1 MHGLFLCNLAKTLL
15 HTPLR
20 SSSKGR
26 CTPASP
32 GTRSLSRITYLAN
45 GIPYSFSKMITIN
58 QVTHNFGKKVLFN
71 KINCV
76 INAHDR
82 IALVGSNG
90 SGKTTLLR
98 MLMGELDSDGG
109 SIDKAGYVSVG
120 YLPQDG
126 ISVSGKTLFMEAESA
141 FGDIL
146 ELQKNLEKAEEEMLE
161 MDTSA
166 DEYYDLIDLM
176 GEWEQQLED
185 HEPAKMKS
193 RIERILLGM
202 GFKESDFERDTGEFS
217 GGWQMRIALAKLLL
231 QNPSLI
237 ILDEP
242 TNHLDIVSQHW
253 VEQYLKHYQ
262 GALIVISHDRAF
274 LDEVTNRTLELKLGN
289 LSTYKGNYSYYV
301 GESDKRLETLR
312 KAYANQQ
319 KEIKEVKDWINRFR
333 SNVKKASMVQS
344 RIKALEK
351 MDLITIPR
359 DEKKM
364 FFRFPKSPPASAK
377 VITIS
382 NLHKAYGD
390 NVIFDGL
397 DLRIDKGDRIAVV
410 GVNGAG
416 KSTLARI
423 MAGTEPYQS
432 GEVEKGINTV
442 LAYFAQSQAEE
453 LDPNNSVLEEVEK
466 AAIGNDDANP
476 RGALGA
482 LLFSGDEALKKT
494 SVLSGGEKNRVALAK
509 MLMHPA
515 NCMVLDEPT
524 NHLDIKSKEVLQEAI
539 NLYEGTVILV
549 SHDRA
554 FLDGVVNKVLEVS
567 PGSTRMLTC
576 NVSEYIERLEEET
589 AKKMNS

>member
-1 MHGLFLCNLAKTLL
+1 
-15 HTPLR
+15 
-20 SSSKGR
+20 
-26 CTPASP
+26 
-32 GTRSLSRITYLAN
+32 
-45 GIPYSFSKMITIN
+45 MITIN
-58 QVTHNFGKKVLFN
+58 QISHHFGKKTLFN
-71 KINCV
+71 KINTV
-76 INAHDR
+76 IGARDR
-82 IALVGSNG
+82 IALIGSNG

-98 MLMGELDSDGG
+98 MFMGELEAESG
-109 SIDKAGYVSVG
+109 SVDKPDYVSIG

-126 ISVSGKTLFMEAESA
+126 ISVSGKTLFKEAESA
-141 FGDIL
+141 FGDVL
-146 ELQKNLEKAEEEMLE
+146 ELQKKIDQAEEQMVE
-161 MDTSA
+161 MDTSEDA
-166 DEYYDLIDLM
+166 YYDLIDQM

-185 HEPAKMKS
+185 HEPHKMKS
-193 RIERILLGM
+193 RVERILMGM
-202 GFKESDFERDTGEFS
+202 GFKATDFERDTGEFS

-242 TNHLDIVSQHW
+242 TNHLDILSQHW

-262 GALIVISHDRAF
+262 GALIVISHDRVF
-274 LDEVTNRTLELKLGN
+274 LDEVTDRTLELRQGDLN
-289 LSTYKGNYSYYV
+289 SFKGNYSYYV
-301 GESDKRLETLR
+301 TETDKRLEILR

-319 KEIKEVKDWINRFR
+319 KEIKEVKDWITRFR

-344 RIKALEK
+344 RIKSLNK
-351 MDLITIPR
+351 MELVTIPR

-377 VITIS
+377 VITITG
-382 NLHKAYGD
+382 LEKAYGD

-423 MAGTEPYQS
+423 MAGI
-432 GEVEKGINTV
+432 EVFQGGTVDKGINTV
-442 LAYFAQSQAEE
+442 LGYFAQSQAEE
-453 LDPNNSVLEEVEK
+453 LNPANTVLEEVET

-515 NCMVLDEPT
+515 NCMILDEPT

-539 NLYEGTVILV
+539 NLFEGTVILV
-549 SHDRA
+549 SHDRS

-576 NVSEYIERLEEET
+576 NVSEYIERIEQEAAEKLDQ
-589 AKKMNS
+589 

>member
-1 MHGLFLCNLAKTLL
+1 
-15 HTPLR
+15 
-20 SSSKGR
+20 
-26 CTPASP
+26 
-32 GTRSLSRITYLAN
+32 
-45 GIPYSFSKMITIN
+45 MITIN

-109 SIDKAGYVSVG
+109 TVDKAGYVSVG

-126 ISVSGKTLFMEAESA
+126 ISVSGKTLYGEAESA

-166 DEYYDLIDLM
+166 DEYYNLIDLM

-202 GFKESDFERDTGEFS
+202 GFSEGDFERDTGEFS

-289 LSTYKGNYSYYV
+289 LTTYKGNYSYYV

-351 MDLITIPR
+351 IELITIPR

-382 NLHKAYGD
+382 GLHKAYGD
-390 NVIFDGL
+390 NIIFDGL

-423 MAGTEPYQS
+423 MAGTEPFQS

-442 LAYFAQSQAEE
+442 LGYFAQSQADE
-453 LDPNNSVLEEVEK
+453 LDPNNSVLDEVEK

-515 NCMVLDEPT
+515 NCMILDEPT

-576 NVSEYIERLEEET
+576 NVSEYIERLEQET
-589 AKKMNS
+589 AEKLDR

>member
-1 MHGLFLCNLAKTLL
+1 
-15 HTPLR
+15 
-20 SSSKGR
+20 
-26 CTPASP
+26 
-32 GTRSLSRITYLAN
+32 
-45 GIPYSFSKMITIN
+45 MITIN

-98 MLMGELDSDGG
+98 MLMGELDSEVG

-126 ISVSGKTLFMEAESA
+126 ISVSGKTLFAEAESA

-161 MDTSA
+161 MDTST

-185 HEPAKMKS
+185 HEPGKMKS
-193 RIERILLGM
+193 RIERILHGM
-202 GFKESDFERDTGEFS
+202 GFSESDFERDTGEFS

-231 QNPSLI
+231 QSPSLI

-289 LSTYKGNYSYYV
+289 LTTFKGNYSYYV
-301 GESDKRLETLR
+301 DENDKRLETLR

-351 MDLITIPR
+351 MELISIPR

-382 NLHKAYGD
+382 DLHKAYGD

-423 MAGTEPYQS
+423 IAGIETYQS
-432 GEVEKGINTV
+432 GKVEKGINTV
-442 LAYFAQSQAEE
+442 IGYFAQSQADE

-466 AAIGNDDANP
+466 VAAGNDDANP

-576 NVSEYIERLEEET
+576 NVSEYIQRLEQETAERLDG
-589 AKKMNS
+589 

>member
-1 MHGLFLCNLAKTLL
+1 
-15 HTPLR
+15 
-20 SSSKGR
+20 
-26 CTPASP
+26 
-32 GTRSLSRITYLAN
+32 
-45 GIPYSFSKMITIN
+45 MITIN
-58 QVTHNFGKKVLFN
+58 QISHHFGKKTIFN
-71 KINCV
+71 KINTV
-76 INAHDR
+76 IGARDR
-82 IALVGSNG
+82 IALIGSNG

-98 MLMGELDSDGG
+98 MFMGELEPESG
-109 SIDKAGYVSVG
+109 SVDKPGYVSIG

-126 ISVSGKTLFMEAESA
+126 ISVSGNTLFKEAESS
-141 FGDIL
+141 FGDVL
-146 ELQKNLEKAEEEMLE
+146 ELKKKIDQAEEQMAE
-161 MDTSA
+161 MDTSEDA
-166 DEYYDLIDLM
+166 YYDLIDQM

-185 HEPAKMKS
+185 HEPHKMKS
-193 RIERILLGM
+193 RVERILMGM
-202 GFKESDFERDTGEFS
+202 GFKATDFDRDTGEFS

-242 TNHLDIVSQHW
+242 TNHLDIISQHW

-274 LDEVTNRTLELKLGN
+274 LDEVTDRTLELKMGDLN
-289 LSTYKGNYSYYV
+289 SFKGNYSYYV
-301 GESDKRLETLR
+301 TETDKRLELLR

-319 KEIKEVKDWINRFR
+319 KEIKEVKEWITRFR

-344 RIKALEK
+344 RIKSLNK
-351 MDLITIPR
+351 MELITIPR

-377 VITIS
+377 VITITG
-382 NLHKAYGD
+382 LEKAYGD

-423 MAGTEPYQS
+423 IAGIEVFQGGT
-432 GEVEKGINTV
+432 VEKGINTV
-442 LAYFAQSQAEE
+442 LGYFAQSQAEE
-453 LDPNNSVLEEVEK
+453 LNPANTVLEEVEN

-515 NCMVLDEPT
+515 NCMILDEPT

-539 NLYEGTVILV
+539 NQFEGTVILV
-549 SHDRA
+549 SHDRS

-576 NVSEYIERLEEET
+576 NVSEYIERLEQET
-589 AKKMNS
+589 AEKLGK

>member
-1 MHGLFLCNLAKTLL
+1 
-15 HTPLR
+15 
-20 SSSKGR
+20 
-26 CTPASP
+26 
-32 GTRSLSRITYLAN
+32 
-45 GIPYSFSKMITIN
+45 MITIN

-109 SIDKAGYVSVG
+109 SVDKAGYVSVG

-126 ISVSGKTLFMEAESA
+126 ISVSGKTLFAEAESA

-202 GFKESDFERDTGEFS
+202 GFNESDFERDTGEFS

-289 LSTYKGNYSYYV
+289 LTTFKGNYSYYV

-351 MDLITIPR
+351 MELISIPR

-382 NLHKAYGD
+382 DLHKAYGD

-442 LAYFAQSQAEE
+442 LGYFAQSQADE

-576 NVSEYIERLEEET
+576 NVSEYIQRLEQETAERLDG
-589 AKKMNS
+589 

>member
-1 MHGLFLCNLAKTLL
+1 MPRPRRKSSWAFSLQLISSIVS
-15 HTPLR
+15 LR
-20 SSSKGR
+20 
-26 CTPASP
+26 AY
-32 GTRSLSRITYLAN
+32 LSY
-45 GIPYSFSKMITIN
+45 MITIN

-120 YLPQDG
+120 YLPPDG
-126 ISVSGKTLFMEAESA
+126 ISVSGKTLFAEAESA

-202 GFKESDFERDTGEFS
+202 GFNESDFERDTGEFS

-289 LSTYKGNYSYYV
+289 LTTFKGNYSYYV
-301 GESDKRLETLR
+301 DESDKRLETLR

-351 MDLITIPR
+351 MELISIPR

-382 NLHKAYGD
+382 DLHKAYGD

-432 GEVEKGINTV
+432 GDVEKGINTV
-442 LAYFAQSQAEE
+442 LGYFAQSQADE

-576 NVSEYIERLEEET
+576 NVSEYIQRLEQET
-589 AKKMNS
+589 AEKLDG

>member
-1 MHGLFLCNLAKTLL
+1 
-15 HTPLR
+15 
-20 SSSKGR
+20 
-26 CTPASP
+26 
-32 GTRSLSRITYLAN
+32 
-45 GIPYSFSKMITIN
+45 MITIN

-76 INAHDR
+76 INPHDR

-98 MLMGELDSDGG
+98 MLMGELESDGG

-126 ISVSGKTLFMEAESA
+126 ISVSGQTLYAEAECA
-141 FGDIL
+141 FSDIL
-146 ELQKNLEKAEEEMLE
+146 ELQKNLEKAEEEMVE
-161 MDTSA
+161 MDTLA

-202 GFKESDFERDTGEFS
+202 GFNESDFERDTGEFS

-274 LDEVTNRTLELKLGN
+274 LDVVTNRTLELKLGN
-289 LSTYKGNYSYYV
+289 LTTFKGNYSYYV

-351 MDLITIPR
+351 MELISIPR

-377 VITIS
+377 VIQIS
-382 NLHKAYGD
+382 DLHKAYGD

-442 LAYFAQSQAEE
+442 LGYFAQSQADE

-576 NVSEYIERLEEET
+576 NVSEYIQRLEQET
-589 AKKMNS
+589 AEKLNG

>member
-1 MHGLFLCNLAKTLL
+1 
-15 HTPLR
+15 
-20 SSSKGR
+20 
-26 CTPASP
+26 
-32 GTRSLSRITYLAN
+32 
-45 GIPYSFSKMITIN
+45 MIIIN

-109 SIDKAGYVSVG
+109 TVDKAGYVSVG

-126 ISVSGKTLFMEAESA
+126 ISVSGKTLFGEAESA

-202 GFKESDFERDTGEFS
+202 GFSEGDFVRDTGEFS

-289 LSTYKGNYSYYV
+289 LTTFKGNYSYYV

-344 RIKALEK
+344 RIKSLEK
-351 MDLITIPR
+351 MELISIPR

-382 NLHKAYGD
+382 ELHKAYGD

-423 MAGTEPYQS
+423 MAGTEPFQS

-442 LAYFAQSQAEE
+442 LGYFAQSQADE

-576 NVSEYIERLEEET
+576 NVSEYIERLEQET
-589 AKKMNS
+589 AEKLDG

>member
-1 MHGLFLCNLAKTLL
+1 
-15 HTPLR
+15 
-20 SSSKGR
+20 
-26 CTPASP
+26 
-32 GTRSLSRITYLAN
+32 
-45 GIPYSFSKMITIN
+45 MITIN
-58 QVTHNFGKKVLFN
+58 QISHHFGKKTLFN
-71 KINCV
+71 KINTV
-76 INAHDR
+76 IGARDR

-98 MLMGELDSDGG
+98 MFMGELEAESG
-109 SIDKAGYVSVG
+109 SVDKPDYVSIG

-126 ISVSGKTLFMEAESA
+126 ISVSGNTLFKEAESA
-141 FGDIL
+141 FGDVL
-146 ELQKNLEKAEEEMLE
+146 ELKKKIDQAEEQMAE
-161 MDTSA
+161 MDTSEDA
-166 DEYYDLIDLM
+166 YYDLIDQM

-185 HEPAKMKS
+185 HEPHKMKS
-193 RIERILLGM
+193 RVERILMGM
-202 GFKESDFERDTGEFS
+202 GFKATDFDRDTSEFS

-242 TNHLDIVSQHW
+242 TNHLDIISQHW

-274 LDEVTNRTLELKLGN
+274 LDEVTDRTLELKMGDLN
-289 LSTYKGNYSYYV
+289 SFKGNYSYYV
-301 GESDKRLETLR
+301 TETDKRLEILR
-312 KAYANQQ
+312 KAYSNQQ
-319 KEIKEVKDWINRFR
+319 KEIKEVKDWITRFR

-344 RIKALEK
+344 RIKSLNK
-351 MDLITIPR
+351 MELITIPR

-377 VITIS
+377 VITITG
-382 NLHKAYGD
+382 LEKAYGE

-423 MAGTEPYQS
+423 MAGTEVFQ
-432 GEVEKGINTV
+432 GGTVDKGINTV
-442 LAYFAQSQAEE
+442 LGYFAQSQAEE
-453 LDPNNSVLEEVEK
+453 LNPANTVLEEVET

-515 NCMVLDEPT
+515 NCMILDEPT

-539 NLYEGTVILV
+539 NLFEGTVILV
-549 SHDRA
+549 SHDRY

-576 NVSEYIERLEEET
+576 NVSEYIARLEQET
-589 AKKMNS
+589 AEKLGK

>member
-1 MHGLFLCNLAKTLL
+1 
-15 HTPLR
+15 
-20 SSSKGR
+20 
-26 CTPASP
+26 
-32 GTRSLSRITYLAN
+32 
-45 GIPYSFSKMITIN
+45 MITIN
-58 QVTHNFGKKVLFN
+58 QISHHFGKKTLFN
-71 KINCV
+71 KINTV
-76 INAHDR
+76 IGARDR

-98 MLMGELDSDGG
+98 MFMGELEAESG
-109 SIDKAGYVSVG
+109 SVDKPDYVSIG

-126 ISVSGKTLFMEAESA
+126 ISVSGNTLFKEAESA
-141 FGDIL
+141 FGDVL
-146 ELQKNLEKAEEEMLE
+146 ELKKKIDQAEEQMAE
-161 MDTSA
+161 MDTSEDA
-166 DEYYDLIDLM
+166 YYDLIDQM

-185 HEPAKMKS
+185 HEPHKMKS
-193 RIERILLGM
+193 RVERILMGM
-202 GFKESDFERDTGEFS
+202 GFKATDFDRDTSEFS

-242 TNHLDIVSQHW
+242 TNHLDIISQHW

-274 LDEVTNRTLELKLGN
+274 LDEVTDRTLELKMGDLN
-289 LSTYKGNYSYYV
+289 SFKGNYSYYV
-301 GESDKRLETLR
+301 TETDKRLEILR
-312 KAYANQQ
+312 KAYSNQQ
-319 KEIKEVKDWINRFR
+319 KEIKEVKDWITRFR

-344 RIKALEK
+344 RIKSLNK
-351 MDLITIPR
+351 MELITIPR

-377 VITIS
+377 VITITG
-382 NLHKAYGD
+382 LEKAYGE

-397 DLRIDKGDRIAVV
+397 NLRIDKGDRIAVV

-423 MAGTEPYQS
+423 MAGTEVFQ
-432 GEVEKGINTV
+432 GGTVDKGINTV
-442 LAYFAQSQAEE
+442 LGYFAQSQAEE
-453 LDPNNSVLEEVEK
+453 LNPANTVLEEVET

-515 NCMVLDEPT
+515 NCMILDEPT

-539 NLYEGTVILV
+539 NLFEGTVILV
-549 SHDRA
+549 SHDRY

-576 NVSEYIERLEEET
+576 NVSEYIARLEQET
-589 AKKMNS
+589 AEKLGK

>member
-1 MHGLFLCNLAKTLL
+1 
-15 HTPLR
+15 
-20 SSSKGR
+20 
-26 CTPASP
+26 
-32 GTRSLSRITYLAN
+32 
-45 GIPYSFSKMITIN
+45 MITIN
-58 QVTHNFGKKVLFN
+58 QISHHFGKKTLFN
-71 KINCV
+71 KINTV
-76 INAHDR
+76 IGARDR
-82 IALVGSNG
+82 IALIGSNG

-98 MLMGELDSDGG
+98 MFMGELEAESG
-109 SIDKAGYVSVG
+109 SVDKPDYVSIG

-126 ISVSGKTLFMEAESA
+126 ISVSGKTLFKEAESA
-141 FGDIL
+141 FGDVL
-146 ELQKNLEKAEEEMLE
+146 ELKKKIDQAEEQMVE
-161 MDTSA
+161 MDTSEDA
-166 DEYYDLIDLM
+166 YYDLIDQM

-185 HEPAKMKS
+185 HEPHKMKS
-193 RIERILLGM
+193 RVERILMGM
-202 GFKESDFERDTGEFS
+202 GFKASDFERDTGEFS

-242 TNHLDIVSQHW
+242 TNHLDILSQHW

-274 LDEVTNRTLELKLGN
+274 LDEVTDRTLELRQGDLN
-289 LSTYKGNYSYYV
+289 SFKGNYSYYV
-301 GESDKRLETLR
+301 TETDKRLEILR

-319 KEIKEVKDWINRFR
+319 KEIKEVKDWITRFR

-344 RIKALEK
+344 RIKSLNK
-351 MDLITIPR
+351 MELVTIPR

-377 VITIS
+377 VITITG
-382 NLHKAYGD
+382 LEKAYGD

-423 MAGTEPYQS
+423 MAGIEPYQ
-432 GEVEKGINTV
+432 GGTVELGINTV
-442 LAYFAQSQAEE
+442 LGYFAQSQAEE
-453 LDPNNSVLEEVEK
+453 LNPANTVLEEVET

-515 NCMVLDEPT
+515 NCMILDEPT

-539 NLYEGTVILV
+539 NLFEGTVILV
-549 SHDRA
+549 SHDRS

-576 NVSEYIERLEEET
+576 NVSEYIERIEQEAAEKLD
-589 AKKMNS
+589 K

>member
-1 MHGLFLCNLAKTLL
+1 
-15 HTPLR
+15 
-20 SSSKGR
+20 
-26 CTPASP
+26 
-32 GTRSLSRITYLAN
+32 
-45 GIPYSFSKMITIN
+45 MITIN
-58 QVTHNFGKKVLFN
+58 HISHHFGKKVLF
-71 KINCV
+71 KQINTV
-76 INAHDR
+76 IGARDR

-98 MLMGELDSDGG
+98 MLMAEIEPESGT
-109 SIDKAGYVSVG
+109 IDRPDYVSIG

-126 ISVSGKTLFMEAESA
+126 ISVSGQTLFAEAQSA
-141 FGDIL
+141 FADVL
-146 ELQKNLEKAEEEMLE
+146 ELQQKIDQAEQDMLE

-166 DEYYDLIDLM
+166 EAYYELIDQM

-185 HEPAKMKS
+185 HQPHKMKS
-193 RIERILLGM
+193 RIERILTGM
-202 GFKESDFERDTGEFS
+202 GFSADDFERDTGEFS

-253 VEQYLKHYQ
+253 VEQYLTHYQ

-274 LDEVTNRTLELKLGN
+274 LDEVTNRTLELKLGTLN
-289 LSTYKGNYSYYV
+289 SFKGNYSFYV
-301 GESDKRLETLR
+301 GETEKRLELLR

-319 KEIKEVKDWINRFR
+319 REIKEIKEWIARFR

-344 RIKALEK
+344 RIKALNK
-351 MDLITIPR
+351 MERITLPR
-359 DEKKM
+359 EEKKM
-364 FFRFPKSPPASAK
+364 FFRFPKAPPASAK
-377 VITIS
+377 VITINGLQKS
-382 NLHKAYGD
+382 YGD
-390 NVIFDGL
+390 TVIFNGL

-423 MAGTEPYQS
+423 MAGTEPFQ
-432 GEVEKGINTV
+432 GGTVEKGINTV
-442 LAYFAQSQAEE
+442 LGYFAQSQAEE
-453 LDPNNSVLEEVEK
+453 LNPAHNVLEEVEQ

-476 RGALGA
+476 RAALGA

-494 SVLSGGEKNRVALAK
+494 TVLSGGEKNRVALAK
-509 MLMHPA
+509 MLMHPC
-515 NCMVLDEPT
+515 NCMILDEPT

-539 NLYEGTVILV
+539 NLFEGTVILV

-554 FLDGVVNKVLEVS
+554 FLDGIVNKVLEVS
-567 PGSTRMLTC
+567 PGNTRMLTC
-576 NVSEYIERLEEET
+576 NVSEYIERLERET
-589 AKKMNS
+589 AEQLAK

>member
-1 MHGLFLCNLAKTLL
+1 
-15 HTPLR
+15 
-20 SSSKGR
+20 
-26 CTPASP
+26 
-32 GTRSLSRITYLAN
+32 
-45 GIPYSFSKMITIN
+45 MITIN
-58 QVTHNFGKKVLFN
+58 QISHHFGKKTLFN
-71 KINCV
+71 KINTV
-76 INAHDR
+76 IGARDR
-82 IALVGSNG
+82 IALIGSNG

-98 MLMGELDSDGG
+98 MLMAELEAESGTV
-109 SIDKAGYVSVG
+109 DKPDYVSIG

-126 ISVSGKTLFMEAESA
+126 IDVSGKTLFKEAESA
-141 FGDIL
+141 FGDVL
-146 ELQKNLEKAEEEMLE
+146 ELQKKIDQAEEEMVE
-161 MDTSA
+161 MDTSEDA
-166 DEYYDLIDLM
+166 YYDLIDQM

-185 HEPAKMKS
+185 HEPHKMKS
-193 RIERILLGM
+193 RVERILMGM
-202 GFKESDFERDTGEFS
+202 GFAATDFDRDTGEFS

-274 LDEVTNRTLELKLGN
+274 LDEVTDRTLELRQGDLN
-289 LSTYKGNYSYYV
+289 SFKGNYSFY
-301 GESDKRLETLR
+301 ETETKKRLEILR

-319 KEIKEVKDWINRFR
+319 KEIKEVKEWITRFR

-344 RIKALEK
+344 RIKSLNK
-351 MDLITIPR
+351 MELITIPR

-364 FFRFPKSPPASAK
+364 FFRFPKAPPASAK
-377 VITIS
+377 VITITD
-382 NLHKAYGD
+382 LEKAYGD
-390 NVIFDGL
+390 NIIFNGL
-397 DLRIDKGDRIAVV
+397 NLRIDKGDRIAVV

-423 MAGTEPYQS
+423 MAGTEPFQ
-432 GEVEKGINTV
+432 GGTVEKGINTV
-442 LAYFAQSQAEE
+442 LGYFAQSQAEE
-453 LDPNNSVLEEVEK
+453 LNPANTVLEEVEI

-476 RGALGA
+476 RAALGA

-494 SVLSGGEKNRVALAK
+494 AVLSGGEKNRVALAK

-515 NCMVLDEPT
+515 NFMILDEPT

-539 NLYEGTVILV
+539 NLFEGTVILV

-576 NVSEYIERLEEET
+576 NVSEYIERLEQET
-589 AKKMNS
+589 AEKLGK

>member
-1 MHGLFLCNLAKTLL
+1 MSSWAFSLQLISSIVS
-15 HTPLR
+15 LR
-20 SSSKGR
+20 
-26 CTPASP
+26 AY
-32 GTRSLSRITYLAN
+32 LSN
-45 GIPYSFSKMITIN
+45 MITIN

-109 SIDKAGYVSVG
+109 SVDKACYVSVG

-126 ISVSGKTLFMEAESA
+126 ISVSGKTLFAEAESA

-289 LSTYKGNYSYYV
+289 LTTFKGNYSYYV
-301 GESDKRLETLR
+301 SERDKRLETLR
-312 KAYANQQ
+312 KAYTNQQ

-344 RIKALEK
+344 RIKTLEK
-351 MDLITIPR
+351 MELISIPR
-359 DEKKM
+359 EEKKM

-382 NLHKAYGD
+382 DLHKAYGD

-423 MAGTEPYQS
+423 IAGTEPFQS
-432 GEVEKGINTV
+432 GEVKKGINTV
-442 LAYFAQSQAEE
+442 LGYFAQSQADE

-509 MLMHPA
+509 MLMHPV

-576 NVSEYIERLEEET
+576 NVSEYIQRLEQEKAE
-589 AKKMNS
+589 KLDE

>member
-1 MHGLFLCNLAKTLL
+1 
-15 HTPLR
+15 
-20 SSSKGR
+20 
-26 CTPASP
+26 
-32 GTRSLSRITYLAN
+32 
-45 GIPYSFSKMITIN
+45 MITIN
-58 QVTHNFGKKVLFN
+58 QISHHFGKKTLFN
-71 KINCV
+71 KINTV
-76 INAHDR
+76 IGARDR
-82 IALVGSNG
+82 IALIGSNG

-98 MLMGELDSDGG
+98 MFMGELEAESG
-109 SIDKAGYVSVG
+109 SVDKPDYVSIG

-126 ISVSGKTLFMEAESA
+126 ISVSGKTLFKEAESA
-141 FGDIL
+141 FGDVL
-146 ELQKNLEKAEEEMLE
+146 ELQKKIDQAEEQMVE
-161 MDTSA
+161 MDTSEDA
-166 DEYYDLIDLM
+166 YYDLIDQM

-185 HEPAKMKS
+185 HEPHKMKS
-193 RIERILLGM
+193 RVERILMGM
-202 GFKESDFERDTGEFS
+202 GFKATDFERDTGEFS

-242 TNHLDIVSQHW
+242 TNHLDILSQHW

-274 LDEVTNRTLELKLGN
+274 LDEVTDRTLELRQGDLN
-289 LSTYKGNYSYYV
+289 SFKGNYSYYV
-301 GESDKRLETLR
+301 TETDKRLEILR

-319 KEIKEVKDWINRFR
+319 KEIKEIKDWITRFR

-344 RIKALEK
+344 RIKSLNK
-351 MDLITIPR
+351 MELITIPR

-364 FFRFPKSPPASAK
+364 FFRFPKSPPASSK
-377 VITIS
+377 VITITG
-382 NLHKAYGD
+382 LEKAYGD

-423 MAGTEPYQS
+423 MAGIEVFQGGT
-432 GEVEKGINTV
+432 VEKGINTV
-442 LAYFAQSQAEE
+442 LGYFAQSQAEE
-453 LDPNNSVLEEVEK
+453 LNPANTVLEEVET

-515 NCMVLDEPT
+515 NCMILDEPT

-539 NLYEGTVILV
+539 NLFEGTVILV
-549 SHDRA
+549 SHDRS

-576 NVSEYIERLEEET
+576 NVSEYIERIEQEAAEKLDQ
-589 AKKMNS
+589 

>member
-1 MHGLFLCNLAKTLL
+1 
-15 HTPLR
+15 
-20 SSSKGR
+20 
-26 CTPASP
+26 
-32 GTRSLSRITYLAN
+32 
-45 GIPYSFSKMITIN
+45 MITIN

-71 KINCV
+71 GINSV

-82 IALVGSNG
+82 IALIGSNG

-98 MLMGELDSDGG
+98 MLMGELEPDGG
-109 SIDKAGYVSVG
+109 GIDKAAYVSVG

-126 ISVSGKTLFMEAESA
+126 ISVSGQTLYAEAESA
-141 FGDIL
+141 FGDVL
-146 ELQKNLEKAEEEMLE
+146 ALQKNLEEAEESMLE
-161 MDTSA
+161 MDTST

-185 HEPAKMKS
+185 YEPAKMKS

-202 GFKESDFERDTGEFS
+202 GFKKDDFERDTGEFS

-274 LDEVTNRTLELKLGN
+274 LDEVTNRTIELKLGD
-289 LSTYKGNYSYYV
+289 LTSFKGNYTYYAS
-301 GESDKRLETLR
+301 ESAKRLETLR

-364 FFRFPKSPPASAK
+364 FFRFPKAPPASAK
-377 VITIS
+377 VITIK
-382 NLHKAYGD
+382 NLHKAYGE
-390 NVIFDGL
+390 NVIFKGL

-423 MAGTEPYQS
+423 MAGSEPFQS
-432 GEVEKGINTV
+432 GEVEKGINT
-442 LAYFAQSQAEE
+442 LIGYFAQSQADE

-466 AAIGNDDANP
+466 AAIGNNDANP

-515 NCMVLDEPT
+515 NCMILDEPT

-576 NVSEYIERLEEET
+576 NVSEYIQRLEKET
-589 AKKMNS
+589 AEKLG

>member
-1 MHGLFLCNLAKTLL
+1 
-15 HTPLR
+15 
-20 SSSKGR
+20 
-26 CTPASP
+26 
-32 GTRSLSRITYLAN
+32 
-45 GIPYSFSKMITIN
+45 MITIN

-126 ISVSGKTLFMEAESA
+126 ISVSGKTLFAEAESA

-146 ELQKNLEKAEEEMLE
+146 ELQKNLEKAEEEMVE

-185 HEPAKMKS
+185 HEPTKMKS

-202 GFKESDFERDTGEFS
+202 GFSESDFERDTGEFS

-289 LSTYKGNYSYYV
+289 LTTFKGNYSYYLD
-301 GESDKRLETLR
+301 ESDKRLETLR

-351 MDLITIPR
+351 MELISIPR

-382 NLHKAYGD
+382 DLHKAYGD

-397 DLRIDKGDRIAVV
+397 NLRIDKGDRIAVV

-442 LAYFAQSQAEE
+442 LGYFAQSQADE

-466 AAIGNDDANP
+466 AAVGNDDANP

-576 NVSEYIERLEEET
+576 NVSEYIQRLEQET
-589 AKKMNS
+589 AEKLDG

>member
-1 MHGLFLCNLAKTLL
+1 
-15 HTPLR
+15 
-20 SSSKGR
+20 
-26 CTPASP
+26 
-32 GTRSLSRITYLAN
+32 
-45 GIPYSFSKMITIN
+45 MITIN
-58 QVTHNFGKKVLFN
+58 QVSHNFGKKVLF
-71 KINCV
+71 KEINTV

-98 MLMGELDSDGG
+98 MLMGELDPESG
-109 SIDKAGYVSVG
+109 SVDKLDYVSIG

-126 ISVSGKTLFMEAESA
+126 ISVSGKTLFAEAESA
-141 FGDIL
+141 FGNIKQ
-146 ELQKNLEKAEEEMLE
+146 LQEKIEKAEADMLE
-161 MDTSA
+161 MDTSEEA
-166 DEYYDLIDLM
+166 YYELIDQI
-176 GEWEQQLED
+176 GEWEQQLENY
-185 HEPAKMKS
+185 EPNKMKS
-193 RIERILLGM
+193 RIERILIGM
-202 GFKESDFERDTGEFS
+202 GFSEKDFERDTGEFS

-231 QNPSLI
+231 QNPSLLI
-237 ILDEP
+237 MDEP

-274 LDEVTNRTLELKLGN
+274 LDEITNRTLELKLAALN
-289 LSTYKGNYSYYV
+289 SFKGNYSFYV
-301 GESDKRLETLR
+301 SESQKRLESLR
-312 KAYANQQ
+312 KAHANQQ
-319 KEIKEVKDWINRFR
+319 KEIKETKEWIARFR

-344 RIKALEK
+344 RIKMLEK
-351 MDLITIPR
+351 MKLITIPR
-359 DEKKM
+359 DEKKI
-364 FFRFPKSPPASAK
+364 FFRFPPPPPASAK

-382 NLHKAYGD
+382 DLHKSYGD
-390 NVIFDGL
+390 NVIFKGL

-432 GEVEKGINTV
+432 GTVEAGINTV
-442 LAYFAQSQAEE
+442 IGYFAQSQAEE
-453 LDPNNSVLEEVEK
+453 LNPANTVLEEVEAS
-466 AAIGNDDANP
+466 AAGNLDANP

-494 SVLSGGEKNRVALAK
+494 AVLSGGEKNRVALAK
-509 MLMHPA
+509 MLMQPC
-515 NCMVLDEPT
+515 NCMILDEPT

-539 NLYEGTVILV
+539 NLFEGTVVLV

-576 NVSEYIERLEEET
+576 NVSEYIERLEKET
-589 AKKMNS
+589 AEKAGKS

>member
-1 MHGLFLCNLAKTLL
+1 MSSWAFSLQLISSIVS
-15 HTPLR
+15 LR
-20 SSSKGR
+20 
-26 CTPASP
+26 AY
-32 GTRSLSRITYLAN
+32 LSN
-45 GIPYSFSKMITIN
+45 MITIN

-109 SIDKAGYVSVG
+109 SVDKAGYVSVG

-126 ISVSGKTLFMEAESA
+126 ISVSGKTLFAEAESA
-141 FGDIL
+141 FSDIL
-146 ELQKNLEKAEEEMLE
+146 ELQKNLQKAEEEMLE

-289 LSTYKGNYSYYV
+289 LTTFKGNYSYYV
-301 GESDKRLETLR
+301 SERDKRLETLR

-351 MDLITIPR
+351 MELISIPR

-382 NLHKAYGD
+382 DLHKAYGD

-423 MAGTEPYQS
+423 IAGTEPFQS

-442 LAYFAQSQAEE
+442 LGYFAQSQADE

-576 NVSEYIERLEEET
+576 NVSEYIQRLEQEKAE
-589 AKKMNS
+589 KLDG

>member
-1 MHGLFLCNLAKTLL
+1 
-15 HTPLR
+15 
-20 SSSKGR
+20 
-26 CTPASP
+26 
-32 GTRSLSRITYLAN
+32 
-45 GIPYSFSKMITIN
+45 MITIN

-126 ISVSGKTLFMEAESA
+126 ISVSGKTLFAEAESA

-146 ELQKNLEKAEEEMLE
+146 QLQKNLEKAEEEMLE

-202 GFKESDFERDTGEFS
+202 GFNESDFERDTGEFS

-289 LSTYKGNYSYYV
+289 LTTFKGNYSYYV

-351 MDLITIPR
+351 MELISIPR

-382 NLHKAYGD
+382 GLHKAYGD

-442 LAYFAQSQAEE
+442 LGYFAQSQADE

-466 AAIGNDDANP
+466 AAVGNDDANP

-576 NVSEYIERLEEET
+576 NVSEYIQRLEQET
-589 AKKMNS
+589 AEKLDG

>member
-1 MHGLFLCNLAKTLL
+1 
-15 HTPLR
+15 
-20 SSSKGR
+20 
-26 CTPASP
+26 
-32 GTRSLSRITYLAN
+32 
-45 GIPYSFSKMITIN
+45 MITIN
-58 QVTHNFGKKVLFN
+58 QISHHFGKKTLFN
-71 KINCV
+71 KINTV
-76 INAHDR
+76 IGARDR
-82 IALVGSNG
+82 IALIGSNG

-98 MLMGELDSDGG
+98 MFMGELEAESG
-109 SIDKAGYVSVG
+109 SVDKPDYVSIG

-126 ISVSGKTLFMEAESA
+126 ISVSGKTLFKEAESA
-141 FGDIL
+141 FGDVL
-146 ELQKNLEKAEEEMLE
+146 ELKKKIDQAEEQMVE
-161 MDTSA
+161 MDTSEDA
-166 DEYYDLIDLM
+166 YYDLIDQM

-185 HEPAKMKS
+185 HEPHKMKS
-193 RIERILLGM
+193 RVERILMGM
-202 GFKESDFERDTGEFS
+202 GFKATDFERDTGEFS

-242 TNHLDIVSQHW
+242 TNHLDILSQHW

-274 LDEVTNRTLELKLGN
+274 LDEVTDRTLELRQGDLN
-289 LSTYKGNYSYYV
+289 SFKGNYSYYV
-301 GESDKRLETLR
+301 TETDKRLEILR

-319 KEIKEVKDWINRFR
+319 KEIKEVKDWITRFR

-344 RIKALEK
+344 RIKSLNK
-351 MDLITIPR
+351 MELVTIPR

-377 VITIS
+377 VITITG
-382 NLHKAYGD
+382 LEKAYGD

-423 MAGTEPYQS
+423 MAGI
-432 GEVEKGINTV
+432 EVFQGGTVDKGINTV
-442 LAYFAQSQAEE
+442 LGYFAQSQAEE
-453 LDPNNSVLEEVEK
+453 LNPANTVLEEVET

-515 NCMVLDEPT
+515 NCMILDEPT

-539 NLYEGTVILV
+539 NLFEGTVILV
-549 SHDRA
+549 SHDRS

-576 NVSEYIERLEEET
+576 NVSEYIERIEQEAAEKLDQ
-589 AKKMNS
+589 